1 MKTRRILSWVL
12 IAVLVLQGCASSSR
26 KSAGES
32 NLLSDFERKELEIGR
47 QIHAQV
53 LSSFYLYTEP
63 HLIEYVNGVGRRMAE
78 QADRKKLNYQ
88 FTVLLDDKIFAT
100 SAPGG
105 YVYITTGMI
114 DFLDNEAQL
123 AAVLSHE
130 IAQLQYLDPRFS
142 KSHKRLEDITKG
154 GTIVGSFLGNIGVIA
169 IVGLQVMNALT
180 DEKTKDQR
188 VDLADRLTLRY
199 LTAAGYD
206 PECWADALYKMVHLK
221 KDDIVRLFDYY
232 NTRPISLSRLKKIK
246 KSLTKMDLSGKTLE
260 TGTEAYEQ
268 AVKGV
273 RQIYAVT
280 PAV

>member
-1 MKTRRILSWVL
+1 MKTPRVLCCVLSVL
-12 IAVLVLQGCASSSR
+12 LVIQGCVSSSR
-26 KSAGES
+26 DSLES
-32 NLLSDFERKELEIGR
+32 PPVLSDFELKELEIGR

-63 HLIEYVNGVGRRMAE
+63 RLVEYINGVGRRMAQNAE
-78 QADRKKLNYQ
+78 RKKLNYQ

-130 IAQLQYLDPRFS
+130 IGQLQDLGPRFS

-154 GTIVGSFLGNIGVIA
+154 GTIVGGFFGNIGVIA

-180 DEKTKDQR
+180 DEKTKDER
-188 VDLADRLTLRY
+188 VDVADQLTLQY
-199 LTAAGYD
+199 LSAASYD

-221 KDDIVRLFDYY
+221 KGDLVRLFDYY
-232 NTRPISLSRLKKIK
+232 NTRPISLSRLKKLK
-246 KSLTKMDLSGKTLE
+246 KNLKKMDLRGRTLE
-260 TGTEAYEQ
+260 TGTEAYGQ

-273 RQIYAVT
+273 RQIYAVA
-280 PAV
+280 PVA

>member
-1 MKTRRILSWVL
+1 MKPYPLLCYALSL
-12 IAVLVLQGCASSSR
+12 LLVFQGCASSRDS
-26 KSAGES
+26 SAANS
-32 NLLSDFERKELEIGR
+32 PVLSDFEIKEMEIGR

-63 HLIEYVNGVGRRMAE
+63 RLIEYVNLVGQRMAR
-78 QADRKKLNYQ
+78 QAGRTNLNYQ

-123 AAVLSHE
+123 AAVLAHE

-154 GTIVGSFLGNIGVIA
+154 GTIVGGFLGNIGVIA
-169 IVGLQVMNALT
+169 IMGLQVMNALT
-180 DEKTKDQR
+180 DEKTKDER
-188 VDLADRLTLRY
+188 VDAADKLTLQY
-199 LTAAGYD
+199 LASSGYD
-206 PECWADALYKMVHLK
+206 PECWADALYKMVHLQ
-221 KDDIVRLFDYY
+221 KDELVRLFDYY
-232 NTRPISLSRLKKIK
+232 NTRPISLTRLKKLK
-246 KSLTKMDLSGKTLE
+246 KNLKKMDLRGKTLE
-260 TGTEAYEQ
+260 TGAEVYDQ

-273 RQIYAVT
+273 RQIYAAT

>member
-1 MKTRRILSWVL
+1 MKPYRLLCCALSLLFV
-12 IAVLVLQGCASSSR
+12 IQGCASASR
-26 KSAGES
+26 GPSQ
-32 NLLSDFERKELEIGR
+32 NTPVLSDFELKEMEIGR

-63 HLIEYVNGVGRRMAE
+63 RLIEYVSGVGQRMVR
-78 QADRKKLNYQ
+78 QAGRKNLNYQ

-105 YVYITTGMI
+105 FIYITTGMI

-123 AAVLSHE
+123 AAVLAHE

-154 GTIVGSFLGNIGVIA
+154 GTIVGGFFGNIGVIA
-169 IVGLQVMNALT
+169 IMGLQVMNALT
-180 DEKTKDQR
+180 DEKTKEER
-188 VDLADRLTLRY
+188 VDVADKLGLEYLASS
-199 LTAAGYD
+199 GYD

-221 KDDIVRLFDYY
+221 KGDLVRLFDYY
-232 NTRPISLSRLKKIK
+232 NTRPISLSRLKKLK
-246 KSLTKMDLSGKTLE
+246 KNLKKMDLRGKTLE
-260 TGTEAYEQ
+260 TGTDIYDK

-273 RQIYAVT
+273 RQIYAAA

>member
-1 MKTRRILSWVL
+1 MKPYRLLCCALSLLFV
-12 IAVLVLQGCASSSR
+12 IQGCASASR
-26 KSAGES
+26 GPSQ
-32 NLLSDFERKELEIGR
+32 NTPVLSDFELKEMEIGR

-63 HLIEYVNGVGRRMAE
+63 RLIEYVSGVGQRMVR
-78 QADRKKLNYQ
+78 QAGRKNLNYQ

-105 YVYITTGMI
+105 FIYITTGMI

-123 AAVLSHE
+123 AAVLAHE

-154 GTIVGSFLGNIGVIA
+154 GTIVGGFFGNIGVIA
-169 IVGLQVMNALT
+169 IMGLQVMNALT
-180 DEKTKDQR
+180 DEKTKEER
-188 VDLADRLTLRY
+188 VDVADKLGLEYLASS
-199 LTAAGYD
+199 GYD

-221 KDDIVRLFDYY
+221 KNDLVRLFDYY
-232 NTRPISLSRLKKIK
+232 NTRPISLSRLKKLK
-246 KSLTKMDLSGKTLE
+246 KNLKKMDLRGKTLE
-260 TGTEAYEQ
+260 TGTDIYDK

-273 RQIYAVT
+273 RQIYAAA
-280 PAV
+280 PAA

>member
-1 MKTRRILSWVL
+1 MKPYHLLCYALSL
-12 IAVLVLQGCASSSR
+12 LLVIQGCASSRDS
-26 KSAGES
+26 SAG
-32 NLLSDFERKELEIGR
+32 NPPVLSDFEIKEMEIGR

-53 LSSFYLYTEP
+53 LASFYLYTEP
-63 HLIEYVNGVGRRMAE
+63 RLIEYVNGVGQRMAR
-78 QADRKKLNYQ
+78 QAGRKNLNYL

-123 AAVLSHE
+123 AAVLAHE

-154 GTIVGSFLGNIGVIA
+154 GTIVGGFLGNIGVIA
-169 IVGLQVMNALT
+169 IMGLQVMNALT
-180 DEKTKDQR
+180 DEKTKDER
-188 VDLADRLTLRY
+188 VDVADKLTLEY
-199 LTAAGYD
+199 LASSDYD
-206 PECWADALYKMVHLK
+206 PECWADTLYKMVHLK
-221 KDDIVRLFDYY
+221 KDDLVRLFDYY
-232 NTRPISLSRLKKIK
+232 NTRPISLTRLKKLK
-246 KSLTKMDLSGKTLE
+246 KNLQKMDLRGKTLE
-260 TGTEAYEQ
+260 TGTEVYAQ

-273 RQIYAVT
+273 RQIYAPT